1 MKQVASHFGGT
12 RNAMVMKWP
21 DRITEVNSLRNQFHH
36 VIDIAPTILAAAG
49 LKWPETVNGIEQMP
63 VDGVSMEYSFNDADA
78 LSARKTQYFEIFGN
92 RAIFHEGWIA
102 SCFHGRVPWIRLKGY
117 EFGGDQEKWELYN
130 VDEDFS
136 QSEDLSDIYPDKL
149 TELQNL
155 FATEAV
161 KHNVFPLRDTSLR
174 ISGNFRVPSALGKRK
189 RMSYTTDHVRIP
201 ESAVINLKNVSHRI
215 SSKVTVPSEGAQGV
229 IACQGGNMSGW
240 SLYFD
245 SHGKPTYHYNCFG
258 QYLTTIRAEEPL
270 EDGDHEIL
278 IDYQHDGGFG
288 AGGLA
293 TLYVDGEP
301 VNSGRIARTVPI
313 IFSMSGETFD
323 VGVDTGAPVGPY
335 PHGYPFSG
343 EIHEVVLER
352 MSRRDR
358 ATRSKMND
366 GLKQAGLRSQ

>member
-1 MKQVASHFGGT
+1 MDEASSFAFGGT

-155 FATEAV
+155 FV
-161 KHNVFPLRDTSLR
+161 
-174 ISGNFRVPSALGKRK
+174 RK
-189 RMSYTTDHVRIP
+189 R
-201 ESAVINLKNVSHRI
+201 
-215 SSKVTVPSEGAQGV
+215 
-229 IACQGGNMSGW
+229 
-240 SLYFD
+240 
-245 SHGKPTYHYNCFG
+245 
-258 QYLTTIRAEEPL
+258 
-270 EDGDHEIL
+270 
-278 IDYQHDGGFG
+278 
-288 AGGLA
+288 
-293 TLYVDGEP
+293 
-301 VNSGRIARTVPI
+301 
-313 IFSMSGETFD
+313 
-323 VGVDTGAPVGPY
+323 
-335 PHGYPFSG
+335 
-343 EIHEVVLER
+343 
-352 MSRRDR
+352 
-358 ATRSKMND
+358 
-366 GLKQAGLRSQ
+366 